1 VDTPVVKPG
10 LLDFGHVAPG
20 QTARST
26 VQIHPPSDAAVT
38 AAIVQD
44 AAGIFTVRQ
53 IVAYD
58 VVPEAVDP
66 HDPSAPANTPVV
78 GVPHRRCASD
88 GRAPL
93 AVRAGQL
100 VAVEVEAAPVA
111 GGEDILDGV
120 LEIQGT
126 GWTPTRRSLRVA
138 VAGGG

>member
-1 VDTPVVKPG
+1 M
-10 LLDFGHVAPG
+10 LDFGRVAPG
-20 QTARST
+20 HTATST
-26 VQIHPPSDAAVT
+26 VQVHPPSDAVVT

-66 HDPSAPANTPVV
+66 RDPRAPANTLVV
-78 GVPHRRCASD
+78 GVPHYRRASD
-88 GRAPL
+88 GRTPL

-120 LEIQGT
+120 LELQGT

-138 VAGGG
+138 VASGG